1 MATKGKASAKQSASV
16 ELSLVY
22 PKTSSR
28 LLNGLFLKWLLVIP
42 HLVVSSLFAVLV
54 AFAMFFAWVGIWIN
68 GRYPRRLWEINA
80 SYLRYTVSVN
90 AYLVQLTDEY
100 PAYPANPL
108 AAPKKRR
115 D

>member
-1 MATKGKASAKQSASV
+1 MATKRTASARRAATV

-28 LLNGLFLKWLLVIP
+28 LLNGLLLKWLLVFP
-42 HLVVSSLFAVLV
+42 HLIVLSLFAVLV
-54 AFAMFFAWVGIWIN
+54 AFAMLFAWVGIWIN

-108 AAPKKRR
+108 ASPKKRR
-115 D
+115 G

>member
-1 MATKGKASAKQSASV
+1 MATKRTSASKRATTV
-16 ELSLVY
+16 EVYLVY

-42 HLVVSSLFAVLV
+42 HLIVLSLFAVLV
-54 AFAMFFAWVGIWIN
+54 GFAMLFAWVGIWIN

-80 SYLRYTVSVN
+80 SYLRYTTSVN

-108 AAPKKRR
+108 ATPKKRWG
-115 D
+115 

>member
-1 MATKGKASAKQSASV
+1 MATKRKTTATRTATV

-42 HLVVSSLFAVLV
+42 HLIVLSLFAVLV
-54 AFAMFFAWVGIWIN
+54 GFLMFFAWVGIWIN
-68 GRYPRRLWEINA
+68 GRYPRRLWEVNA
-80 SYLRYTVSVN
+80 SYLRYTTRVN

-100 PAYPANPL
+100 PAYPENPL
-108 AAPKKRR
+108 TTSRKRR
-115 D
+115 G

>member
-1 MATKGKASAKQSASV
+1 MATKRRATAKRTATV

-42 HLVVSSLFAVLV
+42 HFIVLSLFAVLV
-54 AFAMFFAWVGIWIN
+54 GFFMFFAWVGIWIN
-68 GRYPRRLWEINA
+68 GRYPRRLWEVNA
-80 SYLRYTVSVN
+80 SYLRYTTRVN

-100 PAYPANPL
+100 PAYPENPL
-108 AAPKKRR
+108 TTSRKRR
-115 D
+115 G

>member
-1 MATKGKASAKQSASV
+1 MATKRTAPAKQTSTV

-28 LLNGLFLKWLLVIP
+28 LLNGLLLKWLLVIP
-42 HLVVSSLFAVLV
+42 HLIVLILFAVLV
-54 AFAMFFAWVGIWIN
+54 GFAMFFAWIGIWIN

-80 SYLRYTVSVN
+80 SYLRYTTSVN

-108 AAPKKRR
+108 ATPKKRR
-115 D
+115 G